1 MIILLAASAITLT
14 ALQASIAAPTAAFRG
29 CLREAVNKATSEKI
43 GGDAIENYLKTACSG
58 QMSTLKSAVISFRMK
73 NGMSH
78 KAASSDADMTVE
90 DYVATP
96 ADNYKFMANMNA
108 PKAADGPAK
117 PVPTPASAP
126 VTPPAQPPKP

>member
-1 MIILLAASAITLT
+1 MMILLAASAIMLT
-14 ALQASIAAPTAAFRG
+14 TLQASIAGPTDAFRG
-29 CLREAVNKATSEKI
+29 CLRQAVAKATTEKVA
-43 GGDAIENYLKTACSG
+43 GDAIEAYLEAACSG

-78 KAASSDADMTVE
+78 KAAADDADMTVD
-90 DYVATP
+90 DYLATP

-108 PKAADGPAK
+108 PKATDATAK